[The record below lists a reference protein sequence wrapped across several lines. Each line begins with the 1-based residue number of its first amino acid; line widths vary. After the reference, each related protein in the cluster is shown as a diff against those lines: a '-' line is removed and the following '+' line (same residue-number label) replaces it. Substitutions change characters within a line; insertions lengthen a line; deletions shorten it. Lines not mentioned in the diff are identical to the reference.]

1 MKSSCGFI
9 LSCFLFFGIP
19 SIAQSQQTHPSILD
33 KQEVLDRYTW
43 WDNQDWDWYKK
54 NIPFFDSPDS
64 SITEIYYYR
73 WEVMTKHLVYGSP
86 EHGYTFT
93 EFINRPFWS
102 GTYGAISCP
111 LGHQF
116 YEVRW
121 LKNSQIIDDFAR
133 YWFEVPGAEPRSY
146 SNWYGDSMW
155 AIYKVNQD
163 KDFLETVYPYMVQQ
177 YNGFVKEH
185 FEQAHGMFMWD
196 GMHDGMELNING
208 RQTDQE
214 FDGGEGF
221 RPTLN
226 SYMYGDLLALSNASA
241 LLGKP
246 DEAEDYAEKAANL
259 KQRVQ
264 EELWDDN
271 RQFFFHQFAFDEK
284 DGIEAYSLTYETGNY
299 AGNPHGREAI
309 GFVPWQFNL
318 PDQGYEQ
325 AWKFLMDE
333 EYFYSEYGPTTTE
346 RNDPLF
352 LVADDC
358 CVWSGNSWP
367 YANTQT
373 LVAMA
378 NLLNNY
384 EQDVIDRNDYVDIL
398 KVYAKTHEKEGR
410 PYIAEAADPFTG
422 SWEGHD
428 DHYHSEHYLHSG
440 YINNVITGLVGLR
453 PQAGNSL
460 VINPLIPDDWDYFAL
475 EDVDYHGHSVSIVW
489 DRNGSHYHRG
499 QGLMVFVDDQKV
511 ESSKTI
517 QKLEISID
525 AVDSQPLPQPP
536 VNYAVNNG
544 RGFFPHI
551 TASSYQPGHSPYYAN
566 DGNYWYHKTPAN
578 RWVSESTGND
588 EWVAVDFGV
597 ERPIIQLK
605 LYFLDDGKK
614 IVPPTSFEVQTWN
627 GKNWQTRSSATPTP
641 QSPMGKRP
649 NIITFPETQN
659 TSKIRIQFTSESG
672 QAVGLTELETWG
684 PAEFPLAQP
693 TEEIKNLAYNPD
705 GKVYPIFSASYTS
718 PGSSL
723 ANISDMK
730 HLIPHNNSPAWTSEG
745 SPNES
750 DWIEINFGPR
760 KQIQLIDIIFAGDR
774 GRAKAPASVEIQYL
788 DNGKW
793 KTAETQSRSSEKPM
807 AMALNTFVLDEPV
820 VSNKIRLLLTQQPDE
835 YTGVSEIMVWSD
847 DSRSE
852 NQQSN

>member
-1 MKSSCGFI
+1 MKS
-9 LSCFLFFGIP
+9 LFGIAVLCLLFGFP
-19 SIAQSQQTHPSILD
+19 SIAQSQSSRSSILD

-43 WDNQDWDWYKK
+43 WDNQDWDWYKE

-64 SITEIYYYR
+64 AITEIYYYR
-73 WEVMTKHLVYGSP
+73 WELMTKHLIYGSP

-93 EFINRPFWS
+93 EFINRPFWA

-121 LKNSQIIDDFAR
+121 LKNPQIINDFAR

-155 AIYKVNQD
+155 AIYKVNQNR
-163 KDFLETVYPYMVQQ
+163 DFLETVYPYMVQQ
-177 YNGFVKEH
+177 YNGFLKEH
-185 FEQAHGMFMWD
+185 FEPGHGMFMWD

-214 FDGGEGF
+214 FDGGDGF

-226 SYMYGDLLALSNASA
+226 SYMYADLLALSNAST
-241 LLGKP
+241 LLGNTN
-246 DEAEDYAEKAANL
+246 KAAEYAQKAENL
-259 KQRVQ
+259 KQRIQ
-264 EELWDDN
+264 DELWDED

-299 AGNPHGREAI
+299 AGSPHGREAI

-318 PDQGYEQ
+318 PDPGYEE
-325 AWKFLMDE
+325 AWKYLMDE
-333 EYFYSEYGPTTTE
+333 DYFYSEYGPTTTE
-346 RNDPLF
+346 RNDPQF

-384 EQDVIDRNDYVDIL
+384 DQDVIGKDDYVDIL
-398 KVYAKTHEKEGR
+398 QIYAKTHEKDGR

-453 PQAGNSL
+453 PQAENSL
-460 VINPLIPDDWDYFAL
+460 VVNPLIPDSWDYFAL

-489 DRNGSHYHRG
+489 DRDGTHYNRG
-499 QGLMVFVDDQKV
+499 QGLMIFVDGEKV
-511 ESSKTI
+511 ESSETI
-517 QKLEISID
+517 QKLEVSID
-525 AVDSQPLPQPP
+525 PIEYQPLPQPP

-566 DGNYWYHKTPAN
+566 EGNYWYHKTPAN
-578 RWVSESTGND
+578 RWISESGND
-588 EWVAVDFGV
+588 EEWIAVDFGV
-597 ERPIIQLK
+597 DRPFKEIK
-605 LYFLDDGKK
+605 LYFLDDGEE
-614 IVPPTSFEVQTWN
+614 IIPPSSYKVQTWD
-627 GKNWQTRSSATPTP
+627 GTSWQTHSSTNHTP
-641 QSPMGKRP
+641 QSPTGRRP
-649 NIITFPETQN
+649 NILTFDEIIN
-659 TSKIRIQFTSESG
+659 TSKIRVQFTP
-672 QAVGLTELETWG
+672 QPNHAVGLTELEAWG
-684 PAEFPLAQP
+684 PAEFPLDQP
-693 TEEIKNLAYNPD
+693 TDEIKNLTYNPD
-705 GKVYPIFSASYTS
+705 GKLYPIFSASYTS

-723 ANISDMK
+723 THVSDMN
-730 HLIPHNNSPAWTSEG
+730 HLIPYNNSPAWTSEN
-745 SPNES
+745 SPNKT

-760 KQIQLIDIIFAGDR
+760 KPIQMIDMIFAGDR
-774 GRAKAPASVEIQYL
+774 GRAGAPESIEIQYL
-788 DNGKW
+788 YEGEW
-793 KTAETQSRSSEKPM
+793 VTSEAQRRSSEKPVP
-807 AMALNTFVLDEPV
+807 MALNTFILDEPV
-820 VSNKIRLLLTQQPDE
+820 VSNKIRLLLTHPEDG
-835 YTGVSEIMVWSD
+835 YTGISEIMVWSNDFRFLSD
-847 DSRSE
+847 D
-852 NQQSN
+852 